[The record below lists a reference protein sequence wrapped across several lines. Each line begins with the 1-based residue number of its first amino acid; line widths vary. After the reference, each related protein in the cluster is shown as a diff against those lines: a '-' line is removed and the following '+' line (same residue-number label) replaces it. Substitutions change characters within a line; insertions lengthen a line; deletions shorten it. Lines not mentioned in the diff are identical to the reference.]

1 MQAEDTVLTQVLVKI
16 TVFLIMLFSDIS
28 VHLIAGLDRKSLIRE
43 TS

>member
-1 MQAEDTVLTQVLVKI
+1 MLTQVLVKI

-28 VHLIAGLDRKSLIRE
+28 VQLIAALGRKGLIRE